1 MSMFGC
7 DCSCRCSCTLWAI
20 IASAVIGVVAAF
32 LQMAGLINVTPAFLW
47 VLLGIAVVYLA
58 VLVVATA
65 VNQGAAGCG
74 CKCAVL
80 NALLAGILIT
90 ALFSVVLLA
99 FGVTAGSVVSAI
111 LVGLLLIG
119 LSLTLTSSACLVKCF
134 ANCGN

>member
-58 VLVVATA
+58 VLVVAT
-65 VNQGAAGCG
+65 
-74 CKCAVL
+74 
-80 NALLAGILIT
+80 
-90 ALFSVVLLA
+90 
-99 FGVTAGSVVSAI
+99 
-111 LVGLLLIG
+111 
-119 LSLTLTSSACLVKCF
+119 
-134 ANCGN
+134 